1 MVVACVAWQVRGQ
14 RLEDGV
20 EIVAL
25 KPCTLRIV
33 EGRWRQDLHA
43 IIHQCFYFFRVAFFF
58 RSLDLLV
65 LDMSLEGSH

>member
-1 MVVACVAWQVRGQ
+1 VETCHLTNYSLSHVARGQ

-33 EGRWRQDLHA
+33 EGR
-43 IIHQCFYFFRVAFFF
+43 C
-58 RSLDLLV
+58 LLA
-65 LDMSLEGSH
+65 EPARHHC

>member
-1 MVVACVAWQVRGQ
+1 MHGVAGLASYLTDTVVACVAWQARGQ

-33 EGRWRQDLHA
+33 EGR
-43 IIHQCFYFFRVAFFF
+43 C
-58 RSLDLLV
+58 LLA
-65 LDMSLEGSH
+65 EPARHHC